1 MFNNYSNELS
11 LDNLISILNKLHQKT
26 NTLYRSAVEVVD
38 DYLEFKVKELI
49 KYIYELRF
57 ESKLIDNENSIALF
71 DFKQELLRV
80 DKEITYLVKL
90 V

>member
-11 LDNLISILNKLHQKT
+11 LDNLISILNNLHQKT
-26 NTLYRSAVEVVD
+26 NTLYRSAIEIVD
-38 DYLEFKVKELI
+38 DFLEYTIKELI

-80 DKEITYLVKL
+80 DKEITYLFKL